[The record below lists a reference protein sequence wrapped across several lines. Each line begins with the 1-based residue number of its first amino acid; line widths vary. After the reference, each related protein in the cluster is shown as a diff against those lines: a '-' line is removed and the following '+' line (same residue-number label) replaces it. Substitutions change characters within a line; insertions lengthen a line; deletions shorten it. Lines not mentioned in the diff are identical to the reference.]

1 MITRRGVGL
10 LVVAIIGF
18 FVASATRVGWLHMAD
33 AVLAGTLV
41 LSAALP
47 QLSVARL
54 RASARFAPRRRS
66 TSEIAPVV
74 GDTADLEIALENRAR
89 YPRLFVAASAK
100 PTASEGASKDEAP
113 ARFFLAQVPPR
124 SSGAM
129 SGQIPCNR
137 RGWQSI
143 EEIRVECR
151 APFGLFRARRR
162 PAVSAR
168 VLVYPMWFP
177 LRQLKLLDA
186 LNGEQSGRRPARRGE
201 EMAGSRRY
209 VAGDAMRDMHW
220 KNTARTG
227 RPTVKEFDSG
237 AEETLTIAFETGA
250 LLGEKSDTTLEY
262 SISIAASV
270 GKLMLA
276 RGGTLQLGVAGPNRD
291 VFYDWTELMTRLA
304 LIQPT
309 ATPTMV
315 DSLQAAEPGSRMLA
329 VVSGAHHSQVAA
341 IAATA
346 HRGIAT
352 AAVVMEGFASGD
364 GAASALRMLS
374 AAGVPAVVCRR
385 GQLSRGMEAI
395 DRGAVEAKLTER
407 VA

>member
-1 MITRRGVGL
+1 MITRRGIGL

-18 FVASATRVGWLHMAD
+18 FVASATRVGWLHIAD
-33 AVLAGTLV
+33 AVLAGTMV
-41 LSAALP
+41 LSAVLP

-54 RASARFAPRRRS
+54 KASAGFTPRRRS
-66 TSEIAPVV
+66 ASEIAPVA
-74 GDTADLEIALENRAR
+74 GDAVDLHIALENRAP
-89 YPRLFVAASAK
+89 YPRLFVAASAR
-100 PTASEGASKDEAP
+100 PTISEGGTP
-113 ARFFLAQVPPR
+113 ARFFLAHVPAR
-124 SSGAM
+124 SSGKM
-129 SGQIPCNR
+129 SGQIECAR

-143 EEIRVECR
+143 DEIRIECR

-168 VLVYPMWFP
+168 VLVYPMWLP

-186 LNGEQSGRRPARRGE
+186 LNGEQPGRRPARRGDE
-201 EMAGSRRY
+201 VAGSRRY

-237 AEETLTIAFETGA
+237 SEETLTIAFETGA
-250 LLGEKSDTTLEY
+250 LLGEGGDTTLEY

-270 GKLMLA
+270 AKLVLA
-276 RGGTLQLGVAGPNRD
+276 RGGTVQLGLTGTNRD

-304 LIQPT
+304 LIQSTTSP
-309 ATPTMV
+309 AMA

-329 VVSGAHHSQVAA
+329 IVSGAHYAQVAA
-341 IAATA
+341 MASAA
-346 HRGIAT
+346 HRGVAT

-364 GAASALRMLS
+364 AAASALRALS
-374 AAGVPAVVCRR
+374 VAGVPAVMCRR
-385 GQLSRGMEAI
+385 GQLARGVEAI
-395 DRGAVEAKLTER
+395 DRGAVESKLAER